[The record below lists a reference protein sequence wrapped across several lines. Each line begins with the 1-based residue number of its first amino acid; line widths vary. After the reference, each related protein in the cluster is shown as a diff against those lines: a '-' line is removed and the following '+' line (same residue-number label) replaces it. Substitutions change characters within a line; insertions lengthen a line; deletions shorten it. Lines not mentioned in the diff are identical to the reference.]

1 MRSIVGL
8 VITLLIIFGA
18 YKMFFTQMQSA
29 SGGAAP
35 AQSISST
42 GAKNDLLAIAQAE
55 RLYQAEHGSYATLD
69 QLGSAGSVAMSK
81 SGRQG
86 YTYSVTPSGNSFR
99 AEARCSNASAPCT
112 GYSIDETMEIHSIP

>member
-29 SGGAAP
+29 SGGGP

-42 GAKNDLLAIAQAE
+42 GAKNDLIAIAQAE

-69 QLGSAGSVAMSK
+69 QLSSTGSMSMSK
-81 SGRQG
+81 SGREG
-86 YTYSVTPSGNSFR
+86 YTYSVTPSGNSFL
-99 AEARCSNASAPCT
+99 AEARCSNSSAPCT
-112 GYSIDETMEIHSIP
+112 GYSIDETMEIHSLP

>member
-1 MRSIVGL
+1 MRNMIGL
-8 VITLLIIFGA
+8 VVTLLIVFAG

-29 SGGAAP
+29 SGGSAP

-42 GAKNDLLAIAQAE
+42 GAKNDLIAIAQAE

-69 QLGSAGSVAMSK
+69 QLSSTGSMNMSK
-81 SGRQG
+81 SGREG
-86 YTYSVTPSGNSFR
+86 YTYSATPSGNSFR
-99 AEARCSNASAPCT
+99 AEARCSNASGPCT